1 MDRHEQ
7 LMRTTTTT
15 ALLEGLYDVEDG
27 VVWQVF
33 DDRYRPIIVGVCRRL
48 GLSDSEADDTA
59 QETLIQFLRD
69 YREGRYSRDRGRL
82 RSWIVGIARH
92 RVIDYQRARGR
103 RKEKLG
109 HSSAME
115 VPDETAVEQLW
126 DQEFER
132 SILRQSVEELRR
144 STRTSE
150 KSIRAFEMLI
160 FDRMAPERVAEDL
173 DMKPHDVYVAKSRV
187 TTKLREIVERLKN
200 LYEVDS

>member
-1 MDRHEQ
+1 
-7 LMRTTTTT
+7 MRTTTTT

>member
-1 MDRHEQ
+1 
-7 LMRTTTTT
+7 MRTTTTT

-150 KSIRAFEMLI
+150 KSIRAFEMVI

>member
-1 MDRHEQ
+1 
-7 LMRTTTTT
+7 MRTTTTT

-173 DMKPHDVYVAKSRV
+173 EMKPHDVYVAKSRV

>member
-1 MDRHEQ
+1 MDRHDD

-15 ALLEGLYDVEDG
+15 ALLEGLYDVQDS

-48 GLSDSEADDTA
+48 GLNDSESDDVA
-59 QETLIQFLRD
+59 QDTLLQFLRD

-82 RSWIVGIARH
+82 RSWVVGIARH
-92 RVIDYQRARGR
+92 RVIDYQRSRGR
-103 RKEKLG
+103 RKEKVG

-115 VPDETAVEQLW
+115 VPDERSLEDIW
-126 DQEFER
+126 DQEMQR

-144 STRTSE
+144 TTRTTE
-150 KSIRAFEMLI
+150 KSIRAFEMI
-160 FDRMAPERVAEDL
+160 VFDRREVEAVAEIL
-173 DMKPHDVYVAKSRV
+173 EMKAHDVYVAKSRV

>member
-173 DMKPHDVYVAKSRV
+173 EMKPHDVYVAKSRV

>member
-1 MDRHEQ
+1 
-7 LMRTTTTT
+7 MRTTTTT

-69 YREGRYSRDRGRL
+69 YREGRYSKDRGRL

-115 VPDETAVEQLW
+115 VPDEKSVEQLW

-144 STRTSE
+144 STRTAE
-150 KSIRAFEMLI
+150 KSIRAFEMVV
-160 FDRMAPERVAEDL
+160 FDRLAPERVAEEL
-173 DMKPHDVYVAKSRV
+173 AMKPHDVYVAKSRV

>member
-1 MDRHEQ
+1 MDRHDD

-15 ALLEGLYDVEDG
+15 ALLEGLYDVQDS

-48 GLSDSEADDTA
+48 GLNDSESDDVA
-59 QETLIQFLRD
+59 QDTLLQFLRD
-69 YREGRYSRDRGRL
+69 YREGRYSRERGRL
-82 RSWIVGIARH
+82 RSWVVGIARH
-92 RVIDYQRARGR
+92 RVIDFQRSRGR
-103 RKEKLG
+103 RKEKVG

-115 VPDETAVEQLW
+115 VPDERSLEDIW
-126 DQEFER
+126 DQEMER

-144 STRTSE
+144 TTRTTE
-150 KSIRAFEMLI
+150 KSIRAFEMI
-160 FDRMAPERVAEDL
+160 VFDRREVEAVGEILE
-173 DMKPHDVYVAKSRV
+173 MKAHDVYVAKSRV

>member
-1 MDRHEQ
+1 MDRHDD

-15 ALLEGLYDVEDG
+15 ALLEGLYDVQDS

-48 GLSDSEADDTA
+48 GLNDSESDDVA
-59 QETLIQFLRD
+59 QDTLLQFLRD

-82 RSWIVGIARH
+82 RSWVVGIARH
-92 RVIDYQRARGR
+92 RVIDYQRSRGR
-103 RKEKLG
+103 RKEKVG

-115 VPDETAVEQLW
+115 VPDERSLEDIW
-126 DQEFER
+126 DQEMER

-144 STRTSE
+144 TTRTTE
-150 KSIRAFEMLI
+150 KSIRAFEMI
-160 FDRMAPERVAEDL
+160 VFDRREVEAVAEIL
-173 DMKPHDVYVAKSRV
+173 EMKAHDVYVAKSRV

>member
-1 MDRHEQ
+1 
-7 LMRTTTTT
+7 MRTTTTT

-115 VPDETAVEQLW
+115 VPDEKAVEQLW

-150 KSIRAFEMLI
+150 KSIRAFEMVI

-173 DMKPHDVYVAKSRV
+173 EMKPHDVYVAKSRV